1 MMNDDR
7 RGSARLVESL
17 PFKIGG
23 EGFDVASETL
33 NMSKSGLL
41 CRVRKEIPLM
51 TKIEVLLLLP
61 GAEGKANEIRA
72 KGVIVRSEKNED
84 GTFKV
89 AIFFTE
95 MSKNC
100 QERFDAYLQKRMKRQ

>member
-1 MMNDDR
+1 MSDDR

-41 CRVRKEIPLM
+41 CRVRKNIPLM

-61 GAEGKANEIRA
+61 GRSGKADEVRA
-72 KGVIVRSEKNED
+72 KGVIVRSEENGD
-84 GTFKV
+84 GTYKV
-89 AIFFTE
+89 AIFFTD
-95 MSKNC
+95 MSKPC
-100 QERFDAYLQKRMKRQ
+100 QERFDAYLQKRIKRS